1 MATTMKKGGYRP
13 TESKYKGGATEMYV
27 TYDLKQQTRAGN
39 SVSYPKVKRV
49 YIAGDV
55 TDCKVGDFRKK
66 SGRTAHGMRIEY
78 DQTRRGYR
86 REGFRATRGKTRYGA
101 SPASVQPTRQHFA
114 QVVEVPER
122 ASNVAFHASGL
133 PARYKSALRNVR

>member
-1 MATTMKKGGYRP
+1 MAEMKRGYTP
-13 TESKYKGGATEMYV
+13 TESQRKGGAREMYV
-27 TYDLKQQTRAGN
+27 TYDLKQRARGGN
-39 SVSYPKVKRV
+39 TATYPKVKRV

-55 TDCKVGDFRKK
+55 TDCKVGDFQKK

-114 QVVEVPER
+114 QVIEVPER
-122 ASNVAFHASGL
+122 ASNVAFHARGL
-133 PARYKSALRNVR
+133 PARYKSALQNVR